1 MPGIGIVNNPEQQA
15 KVAVLLA
22 SGLNQSQAT
31 NHLDISRVTVNR
43 IANLPA
49 TKALIEEAR
58 NQIISTVLPRAVQN
72 IQNCVDSALIPPNS
86 QRCTTYTDKQGISH
100 EVESKLSEDMR
111 YWGLRYSEK
120 MMESIGMMGSN
131 TPNTVIQNFFT
142 TESVIVNPI
151 IDKLLAVI
159 TQRDQELPALDVSYE
174 EVDK

>member
-1 MPGIGIVNNPEQQA
+1 
-15 KVAVLLA
+15 
-22 SGLNQSQAT
+22 
-31 NHLDISRVTVNR
+31 
-43 IANLPA
+43 
-49 TKALIEEAR
+49 
-58 NQIISTVLPRAVQN
+58 
-72 IQNCVDSALIPPNS
+72 
-86 QRCTTYTDKQGISH
+86 
-100 EVESKLSEDMR
+100 
-111 YWGLRYSEK
+111 